1 MTTALATTNKSLQAI
16 ERVLIHGD
24 LSQLSESERLSY
36 YRAVCESLGLNYLT
50 SPFAYIKLEG
60 KLILYAKREATEQL
74 RKLYAVSVQIVARE
88 LLKDVYVVTARATLP
103 DGRCDESIG
112 AVPLTK
118 EGGSWKTSANGKRY
132 FESDGTQQSLTGEAF
147 SNAIMKA
154 ETKAKRRVTLSICGL
169 AMLDELEAE
178 TIPNATKQQVPE
190 LPPARAE
197 VYSTWKTPADAV
209 NWGATMLPDLTPPE
223 LQELFDSVPAVDG
236 KKAAAFVE
244 KVLEMAA
251 TF

>member
-1 MTTALATTNKSLQAI
+1 MTTALATTNKSSQAI

-50 SPFAYIKLEG
+50 SPFAYIKLQG

-74 RKLYAVSVQIVARE
+74 RKLYSVSVQIVSRE
-88 LLKDVYVVTARATLP
+88 LLEDIYVVTARATLP

-112 AVPLTK
+112 AVYL
-118 EGGSWKTSANGKRY
+118 G
-132 FESDGTQQSLTGEAF
+132 QSQGEARA
-147 SNAIMKA
+147 NLIMKS
-154 ETKAKRRVTLSICGL
+154 ETKAKRRVTLSLCGL
-169 AMLDELEAE
+169 AVLDELEVE

-190 LPPARAE
+190 LPPATSE
-197 VYSTWKTPADAV
+197 VYSTWKTPADAL
-209 NWGATMLPDLTPPE
+209 NWGATILPDLTPPE

-244 KVLEMAA
+244 KVLEIAA